1 VSTSSTSFL
10 LLLQP
15 TTRGSV
21 VALHLP
27 LLSLAGPNIQKKYFI
42 LKNNQT

>member
-1 VSTSSTSFL
+1 MSTSSTSFL

-21 VALHLP
+21 VALHLA
-27 LLSLAGPNIQKKYFI
+27 LLSLAGQIFIKYFI
-42 LKNNQT
+42 FINNQT